1 MGQKT
6 HPYGFRLNYN
16 TTWHSRWYAEGD
28 YAKLL
33 HDDLKLRAQLKKR
46 LGHAGVS
53 EIDIE
58 HIMRQEFTATCTD
71 GDTVAFGDGVPH
83 ARFYG
88 TMPRKIRRYA
98 MDRGIISVPF
108 AVRSMTSLP
117 GQIMRL
123 EDRGW
128 IRVGYWADLVL
139 FDESIADLATFTE
152 PHQYPRGIPYVFV
165 NGVAVVDD
173 GRFTKAVPGKVLSPR
188 Q

>member
-1 MGQKT
+1 MRS
-6 HPYGFRLNYN
+6 FRDSS
-16 TTWHSRWYAEGD
+16 TGP
-28 YAKLL
+28 
-33 HDDLKLRAQLKKR
+33 
-46 LGHAGVS
+46 
-53 EIDIE
+53 I
-58 HIMRQEFTATCTD
+58 
-71 GDTVAFGDGVPH
+71 AFGDGVPH

-117 GQIMRL
+117 AQIMRL

-165 NGVAVVDD
+165 NGVAVVDE
-173 GRFTKAVPGKVLSPR
+173 GRFTKALPGKILSPR
-188 Q
+188 RR